1 MIALSR
7 RFSGVAARAAALL
20 AATMVASP
28 VGAQGAAGLP
38 PAQEIIARYVK
49 AVGGDA
55 WKSHKSA
62 RMKAT
67 MTVPAANIT
76 STMEVVQVFPNS
88 IMEKTTIAG
97 MGEMKTGFDGTVAW
111 SIDPMQG
118 PRVLSGPEEV
128 AMKESANPENA
139 LRMSGD
145 ITASET
151 VEKTTFNEQ
160 ECYKVKHTWK
170 SGRVS
175 HDCYSVKDGLLVA
188 TTTKQ
193 ASPMGEVD
201 VTQLHK
207 DYKDFGGIKRP
218 SVVTSQMMGQEITV
232 TLTHWEWDT
241 VDPKELELPAEIKA
255 LVVKKP

>member
-1 MIALSR
+1 MTVLLSR
-7 RFSGVAARAAALL
+7 SARAATVLVAATLL
-20 AATMVASP
+20 AAP
-28 VGAQGAAGLP
+28 VHAQSAAGLP

-67 MTVPAANIT
+67 MTVPTAGIS

-97 MGEMKTGFDGTVAW
+97 MGEMKTGYDGTVAW

-145 ITASET
+145 IASSET
-151 VEKTTFNEQ
+151 VEKATFLDQ

-175 HDCYSVKDGLLVA
+175 HDCYSIKDGLLVA
-188 TTTKQ
+188 TMTKQ
-193 ASPMGEVD
+193 ASAMGEVE

-218 SVVTSQMMGQEITV
+218 TVVTSQMMGQEITV
-232 TLTHWEWDT
+232 TLTSWEWDT

>member
-1 MIALSR
+1 MIASSR
-7 RFSGVAARAAALL
+7 RSAGVAALL
-20 AATMVASP
+20 VAATLQAPRVQ
-28 VGAQGAAGLP
+28 AQGAGLP
-38 PAQEIIARYVK
+38 PAQEVIARYQK

-67 MTVPAANIT
+67 MSVPAASIN
-76 STMEVVQVFPNS
+76 STMEVVQLFPNS

-97 MGEMKTGFDGTVAW
+97 MGEMKTGYDGTVAW

-145 ITASET
+145 IASSET
-151 VEKTTFNEQ
+151 VEKTTLNDQ

-175 HDCYSVKDGLLVA
+175 HDCYSVTDGLLVA
-188 TTTKQ
+188 TMTKQ

-201 VTQLHK
+201 VMQLHK

-218 SVVTSQMMGQEITV
+218 TVVTSQMMGQEIIV
-232 TLTHWEWDT
+232 TLTSWEWDT

>member
-7 RFSGVAARAAALL
+7 SARGVALLL
-20 AATMVASP
+20 AASTLAATP
-28 VGAQGAAGLP
+28 ARAQGAPGLP
-38 PAQEIIARYVK
+38 SAQEIIARYVK

-55 WKSHKSA
+55 WKAHKSA

-67 MTVPAANIT
+67 MEVPAASIS
-76 STMEVVQVFPNS
+76 STMEVIQVFPNS

-118 PRVLSGPEEV
+118 PRVLTGAEEV
-128 AMKESANPENA
+128 AMRESANPENA
-139 LRMSGD
+139 IRMSGD
-145 ITASET
+145 ISSSET
-151 VEKTTFNEQ
+151 VEKTTANEQ

-175 HDCYSVKDGLLVA
+175 HDCYSIVNGLLIS
-188 TTTKQ
+188 TTTSQ
-193 ASPMGEVD
+193 PGPMGEVE
-201 VTQLHK
+201 VTQFHTE
-207 DYKDFGGIKRP
+207 YKDFGGIKRP
-218 SVVTSQMMGQEITV
+218 AVITSQMMGQQIKV
-232 TLTHWEWDT
+232 TLTSWEWDT
-241 VDPKELELPAEIKA
+241 VDPSELELPPEIKA

>member
-1 MIALSR
+1 AQS
-7 RFSGVAARAAALL
+7 
-20 AATMVASP
+20 AS
-28 VGAQGAAGLP
+28 GLP
-38 PAQEIIARYVK
+38 PAQEVIARYVK

-67 MTVPAANIT
+67 MSVPAAGIS
-76 STMEVVQVFPNS
+76 STMEVVQVFPNT

-118 PRVLSGPEEV
+118 PRVLSGPEE
-128 AMKESANPENA
+128 ASMRESANPANA
-139 LRMSGD
+139 LRMSED
-145 ITASET
+145 IASSET
-151 VEKTTFNEQ
+151 VEKTTSSDQ

-175 HDCYSVKDGLLVA
+175 HDCYSVKDGLLIS

-193 ASPMGEVD
+193 ASPMGEVE
-201 VTQLHK
+201 VTQVHK
-207 DYKDFGGIKRP
+207 DYKDFGGMKRP
-218 SVVTSQMMGQEITV
+218 TVVTSQMMGQEITV
-232 TLTHWEWDT
+232 TLTSWEWDT
-241 VDPKELELPAEIKA
+241 VDPKELELPAEIRA
-255 LVVKKP
+255 LVGKKP